1 MKKEE
6 NEAILLKI
14 ARYFGGSSSEEE
26 NISLR
31 KWIQESDENK
41 KCFEQLLNIWLTKDP
56 SFFNKSI
63 YTDRALEKILQKIT
77 KKPVLKNIWTYW
89 GKIAAVIFIPM
100 LIVTFLWVS
109 AKHKELMTLSAPVY
123 NEVFATFGTRTSL
136 RLADGTLVWLN
147 SGSSLKYPDK
157 FTGEKR
163 EVFLRG
169 EAYFE
174 VTTNPRMPFIV
185 KSRNLNVKATGTRF
199 NVLDYSSDIKS
210 EVTLVSGKVFVSE
223 FDTTGSGKLI
233 SELNPDQHMV
243 YNDQTKSFKIDNEET
258 YKYYS
263 WKDGKLI
270 FRNEPLS
277 EVVKKI
283 GQVFNVDIEL
293 RGAKLQGYRY
303 RATFEDESLSEIL
316 KLLEISSPIKYKE
329 IKRMPLPDG
338 TFPKKKVIIF
348 PAGQN
353 I

>member
-1 MKKEE
+1 MKTEE
-6 NEAILLKI
+6 NEIILRRI
-14 ARYFGGSSSEEE
+14 ARYLEGSLSDEE
-26 NISLR
+26 NISLN
-31 KWIQESDENK
+31 KWIQESDENRR
-41 KCFEQLLNIWLTKDP
+41 CFEQFLNIWQTKDP
-56 SFFNKSI
+56 TLFNKPI
-63 YTDRALEKILQKIT
+63 DTDRALEKILQKIT
-77 KKPVLKNIWTYW
+77 KNPVLKNIWIYW

-100 LIVTFLWVS
+100 LIVSFLWIS
-109 AKHKELMTLSAPVY
+109 SKQKKLMTLSAPVY

-136 RLADGTLVWLN
+136 KLADGTLVWLN

-157 FTGEKR
+157 FTGVKR
-163 EVFLRG
+163 EVILRG

-174 VTTNPRMPFIV
+174 VTTNPLMPFIV
-185 KSRNLNVKATGTRF
+185 KSTNLSVKATGTRF
-199 NVLDYSSDIKS
+199 NVLDYNSDTKS
-210 EVTLVSGKVFVSE
+210 EVTLVSGKVYVSE
-223 FDTTGSGKLI
+223 SDTSGCSKFI
-233 SELNPDQHMV
+233 SELTPNQHMI
-243 YNDQTKSFKIDNEET
+243 YYDQTKLFKVDNEET

-293 RGAKLQGYRY
+293 RGPKLQDYRY

-329 IKRMPLPDG
+329 IKRSPLPDG
-338 TFPKKKVIIF
+338 SFPKKKVIIF